1 MFKFGIAV
9 APPSSCST
17 QGAGASYAYLKSEI
31 HAGGHNELL
40 IQFALP
46 NRTWWTYNWN
56 WTLAR
61 LIRYYGSTPLMHTQ
75 PITIT
80 ITELVIHDDVHV

>member
-1 MFKFGIAV
+1 MFKFGIAM

-31 HAGGHNELL
+31 HAGGRNELL

-46 NRTWWTYNWN
+46 NRTW
-56 WTLAR
+56 
-61 LIRYYGSTPLMHTQ
+61 
-75 PITIT
+75 
-80 ITELVIHDDVHV
+80 